1 MDIVNERAFHADEGF
16 LREVNENIERAAVR
30 LGVHGDSWRFLCE
43 CGRPSC
49 QEIIE
54 LTLNEYED
62 ISAHGFLLAD
72 GHRRV
77 GGEQATDQSG
87 LRPAAGVAK
96 RSP

>member
-1 MDIVNERAFHADEGF
+1 VSERAFDRDEGF

-43 CGRPSC
+43 CGRPGC
-49 QEIIE
+49 RETVE
-54 LTLNEYED
+54 LTPNEYED
-62 ISAHGFLLAD
+62 ISAHGLLLAE

-96 RSP
+96 SSP